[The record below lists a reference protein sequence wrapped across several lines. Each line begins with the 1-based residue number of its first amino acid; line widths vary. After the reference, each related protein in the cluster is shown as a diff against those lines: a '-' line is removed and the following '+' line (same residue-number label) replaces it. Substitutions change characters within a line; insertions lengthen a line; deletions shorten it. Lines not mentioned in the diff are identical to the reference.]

1 MAVAKKKAAPAKGAW
16 VPPWA
21 KKAAPAAKAGAKKA
35 APKKAM
41 GGSTKKGKC

>member
-21 KKAAPAAKAGAKKA
+21 KKAAPAKAGAKG

-41 GGSTKKGKC
+41 GGASKKKC

>member
-1 MAVAKKKAAPAKGAW
+1 MATAKKKAAPAKGAW

-21 KKAAPAAKAGAKKA
+21 KKAAPAKAGAKKA

-41 GGSTKKGKC
+41 GGSAKKKMC